1 MPNDETGAPAP
12 DQHTDIN
19 AEFAL
24 LEHAPVQ
31 IGFDEPSVESAGDSQ
46 AVPEEPQAV
55 AAPTPLPVEPAQ
67 PAPSRQDLVLEQVA
81 QAVKALADIQARS
94 NQPPPPEPEISLLDR
109 FHTDADF
116 RTALLQQYNFDPT
129 NPRDIL
135 AMDGLLQ
142 QKAAADRIAAIEQR
156 YQQLVE
162 QAQQQTVSLQA
173 TQAFEAATAQFE
185 GLPQKT
191 VEALRATTLN
201 LTKQGIPANQA
212 AEMALEP
219 FRELFRAKGVTPPP
233 QLQAQPQPQNRRP
246 IDLAAARLAAA
257 KSNGNPSRP
266 VGPLKK
272 GEATAILEK
281 MEGYRGW
288 G

>member
-31 IGFDEPSVESAGDSQ
+31 IGFDEPSPSVENAGDPQ
-46 AVPEEPQAV
+46 AVPEESQAV
-55 AAPTPLPVEPAQ
+55 AVPTPLPVEL

-81 QAVKALADIQARS
+81 QAVKALADIQARN
-94 NQPPPPEPEISLLDR
+94 NQPPPQEPEISLLDR
-109 FHTDADF
+109 FHSDEGF

-162 QAQQQTVSLQA
+162 QTHQQAVSTQA
-173 TQAFEAATAQFE
+173 VQAFEAATAQFE

-201 LTKQGIPANQA
+201 LVRQGVPANQA
-212 AEMALEP
+212 ADMALEP
-219 FRELFRAKGVTPPP
+219 FRELFHAKGTTPPP
-233 QLQAQPQPQNRRP
+233 QLQAQTQNRRP

-257 KSNGNPSRP
+257 RSNGNPSRP
-266 VGPLKK
+266 AGPLKK